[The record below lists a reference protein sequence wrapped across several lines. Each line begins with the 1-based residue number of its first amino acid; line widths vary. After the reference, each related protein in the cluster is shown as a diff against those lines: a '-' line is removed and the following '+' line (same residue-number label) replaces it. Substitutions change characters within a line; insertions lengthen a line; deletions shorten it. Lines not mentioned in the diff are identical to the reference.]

1 MGTLKGNIL
10 SPTSQHWSALRT
22 DDDIQRAVSDFLDDQ
37 SPKLSEKS
45 FQDSITEI
53 SHWLGSMIQQER
65 EGWAYKVRMAMQ
77 EIESNRREALKIQG
91 VLNQCAE
98 QLHIISEC
106 CNMDKDMLLRIA
118 EKEPKL
124 ALPLYIECLT
134 DLINSLVEDRIQC
147 LQLLHKKESD
157 TTSLC
162 EMLKEHLHKEHMITQ
177 QSFSGL
183 SQRVTDL
190 EAFNNSLTAE
200 NLKLKK
206 QLMRK
211 HDEGERFQRHKQ
223 TQEDKHEKPASTE
236 KKLKFS
242 QVPPIERGSP
252 SSMRTAS
259 SVSNADSVI
268 PLSEEKLHRL
278 RHSAKKLE
286 NSLQDALS
294 QLDTYRKG
302 SQGSMKYSHASMIS
316 NNFKL
321 KPLLPNGEEDT
332 DENDKFVTWAQNKME
347 VNGKASESPREKI
360 VRSSQDVKEIRKRSK
375 QILYSDSRFRQE
387 ERESR
392 RIERIYPNESQK
404 ACTFRSLVRSLDE
417 MRHRKV
423 SKAKGGKVSK
433 CLRCQKLFTLN
444 DNHKKSCC
452 YHPRTKERVEE
463 YNSKGK
469 LQRVTYVWQCCQQGM
484 DSQGCIHGQH
494 I

>member
-1 MGTLKGNIL
+1 MGTLKGNLL

-22 DDDIQRAVSDFLDDQ
+22 DDDIQKAVSEFLDEE
-37 SPKLSEKS
+37 SPKLHGKS
-45 FQDSITEI
+45 FQEGIIEI

-77 EIESNRREALKIQG
+77 EIESHRREALKIQG

-106 CNMDKDMLLRIA
+106 CNMDKDKLLKIA
-118 EKEPKL
+118 DKEPKY

-134 DLINSLVEDRIQC
+134 DLINYLVEDRIQC
-147 LQLLHKKESD
+147 VELLRRKENDNS
-157 TTSLC
+157 SLC
-162 EMLKEHLHKEHMITQ
+162 EMIKEHIQKEVLITQ
-177 QSFSGL
+177 QSFSSL

-190 EAFNNSLTAE
+190 EALNNSLTAE

-206 QLMRK
+206 LLMRK
-211 HDEGERFQRHKQ
+211 NDEAERFHKHRQ
-223 TQEDKHEKPASTE
+223 AQEEFRHEKVE
-236 KKLKFS
+236 LFDKKPKFS
-242 QVPPIERGSP
+242 HLPPIERSSP
-252 SSMRTAS
+252 SSMQTAS
-259 SVSNADSVI
+259 SPDSVI
-268 PLSEEKLHRL
+268 PISEEKLHKI

-286 NSLQDALS
+286 NSLQDALTQMDS
-294 QLDTYRKG
+294 YRKG

-321 KPLLPNGEEDT
+321 KPLLPNGEEET
-332 DENDKFVTWAQNKME
+332 PENDKFVTWAQSKME
-347 VNGKASESPREKI
+347 VSGKTSESPREK
-360 VRSSQDVKEIRKRSK
+360 VVKSSLDQVKEVRKRSK
-375 QILYSDSRFRQE
+375 QILYSDSRIRQE

-392 RIERIYPNESQK
+392 RVERIYPNESKK

-417 MRHRKV
+417 MRQRKI

-444 DNHKKSCC
+444 DNHKKACC

-469 LQRVTYVWQCCQQGM
+469 LQRVTYVWQCCQQGI
-484 DSQGCIHGQH
+484 DSQGCIYGQH